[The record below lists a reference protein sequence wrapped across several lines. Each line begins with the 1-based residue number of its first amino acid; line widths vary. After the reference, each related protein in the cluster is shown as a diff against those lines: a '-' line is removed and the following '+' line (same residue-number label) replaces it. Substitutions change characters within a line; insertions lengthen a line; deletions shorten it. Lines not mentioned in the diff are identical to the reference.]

1 VFFNKI
7 RGGERRLKIK
17 DAIRSL
23 RPTQWTKN
31 FFVFAA
37 LIFAQKIF
45 DVPFFLRTLGGF
57 AIFCLLSGS
66 LYLLND
72 VLDLEEDRVHPKKSK
87 RPIASG
93 RINRRQAI
101 SLAAILGPASLIFA
115 AILDPGFFIAA
126 AVYLILQVAYSLRLK
141 HVVILDIFL
150 VASGFVIRVIAGGL
164 VIGVPLSS
172 WLLICSTLLALF
184 IAMTKRRHELV
195 LLEEN
200 ASSHRPILKE
210 YSAYL
215 LDQMISVVT
224 ASTLIAYCLYT
235 VSEDTVKKFGTSHL
249 IYTTPFVLYGIF
261 RYLYLVHQKGQGGS
275 PEELIIHDRPL
286 LAAIVLW
293 IAAAVFIIYFVK

>member
-1 VFFNKI
+1 VA
-7 RGGERRLKIK
+7 LKVK
-17 DAIRSL
+17 DVIRSL

-37 LIFAQKIF
+37 LVFAQKIF
-45 DVPFFLRTLGGF
+45 DVPLLLRTIGAF
-57 AIFCLLSGS
+57 ALFCLLSSS
-66 LYLLND
+66 LYLVND
-72 VLDLEEDRVHPKKSK
+72 VLDYEEDRLHPKKSR

-93 RINRRQAI
+93 RVSRRQAVTF
-101 SLAAILGPASLIFA
+101 AVILGLISLIFA
-115 AILDPGFFIAA
+115 YILNAGFFIAA
-126 AVYLILQVAYSLRLK
+126 AVYLVLQVAYSLRLK
-141 HVVILDIFL
+141 HVLILDIFL
-150 VASGFVIRVIAGGL
+150 VAAGFVIRVVAGGL

-172 WLLICSTLLALF
+172 WLLICTTLLALF

-195 LLEEN
+195 FLEED

-215 LDQMISVVT
+215 LDQMVSVVT
-224 ASTLIAYCLYT
+224 ASTVIAYCLYT

-261 RYLYLVHQKGQGGS
+261 RYLYLVHQKGEGGS
-275 PEELIIHDRPL
+275 PEELVVHDRPL